1 MQQNY
6 APHNAH
12 IKHSQVVGNEAF
24 NHCRELREVVIPEG
38 VEELGAWAFN
48 HCDALEK
55 IHLPASL
62 VKLDKKN
69 QPFNNCYGLKEISVD
84 QFGTTLKGTDT
95 YFFNTF
101 WQGNFF

>member
-1 MQQNY
+1 M
-6 APHNAH
+6 
-12 IKHSQVVGNEAF
+12 VGNEAF

-69 QPFNNCYGLKEISVD
+69 QPFNNCYDSIGILLSGYSNLLTVCLAQGGKGQTVYLKY
-84 QFGTTLKGTDT
+84 G
-95 YFFNTF
+95 
-101 WQGNFF
+101 